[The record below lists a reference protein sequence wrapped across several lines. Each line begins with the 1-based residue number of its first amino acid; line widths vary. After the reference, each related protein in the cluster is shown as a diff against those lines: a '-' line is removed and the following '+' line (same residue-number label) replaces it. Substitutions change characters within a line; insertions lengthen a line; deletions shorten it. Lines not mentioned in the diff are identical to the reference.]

1 MARFTRYHGAMM
13 IVNHLSRLCL
23 APVAALLLA
32 AAPVEPPRFETQ
44 LAAAAAL
51 VDANKSADALAI
63 LDAMLAVSELP
74 LERGQ
79 IQGLRSFA
87 LARAERIPEART
99 AIEASIA
106 SSPSPSLLLLRQLF
120 LLRAFTGDS
129 KAAGDALL
137 LIAATDPKG
146 LNTVPMEMVNAVV
159 RAAQGDESRG
169 FELDYALVTAGWAPP
184 EATVAS
190 LDWARLRLITGLVTR
205 DRSDEARPILAGI
218 LNPVVL
224 VRLGI
229 DRRFAALWPDIEK
242 RLGPGADTADAA
254 FVDAAKARFDKQPA
268 SLIARMGYAEALNI
282 ASREPEATKLLDVV
296 KTPEEL
302 AKLTDT
308 EIWLVNLHAQLLGDA
323 GDVDGALARLAALNA
338 TPPNGRPDMIATI
351 VSEVLLAQR
360 LGAFEKTLALADAAQ
375 AKLPP
380 KGETAQLYLAQAR
393 ACALA
398 DLGRK
403 DAALA
408 AAAPLLSAP
417 AANGDAYLAA
427 MICLGRNDDAAAA
440 IVRRLADP
448 AERTGMLFDLQPF
461 LINDRPGVPDA
472 KGRAGLRALKARPD
486 VRAAFLK
493 AGRDLPAAVAPPR

>member
-1 MARFTRYHGAMM
+1 MKCRKLLFAPLAFLMM
-13 IVNHLSRLCL
+13 
-23 APVAALLLA
+23 A
-32 AAPVEPPRFETQ
+32 AASVEAPRFESQ

-51 VDANKSADALAI
+51 VDANKTDDALTI
-63 LDAMLAVSELP
+63 LDAMRLVTDLP

-79 IQGLRSFA
+79 IDGLRSFA
-87 LARAERIPEART
+87 LARANRIPEARE
-99 AIEASIA
+99 AIEAGIA
-106 SSPSPSLLLLRQLF
+106 SSPAPSLLLLRQLF
-120 LLRAFTGDS
+120 LLRVFDGDP

-146 LNTVPMEMVNAVV
+146 LNTLPMEMVNVVV
-159 RAAQGDESRG
+159 RAAQDDASRG

-190 LDWARLRLITGLVTR
+190 LDWARLRLITGLVER
-205 DRSDEARPILAGI
+205 DRIDEARVVLGSV

-229 DRRFAALWPDIEK
+229 DRRFAALWPEIEK
-242 RLGPGADTADAA
+242 RLGSGADIADAA
-254 FVDAAKARFDKQPA
+254 YVEAAKVRFDKTPN

-282 ASREPEATKLLDVV
+282 ASREPEATRLLDVA

-302 AKLTDT
+302 SKLTDS

-323 GDVDGALARLAALNA
+323 GDIDGGLARLAALNA

-360 LGAFEKTLALADAAQ
+360 LGRSETTLALVDAAR
-375 AKLPP
+375 AKLPE
-380 KGETAQLYLAQAR
+380 KGETARLYLDQAR

-398 DLGRK
+398 NLGRK
-403 DAALA
+403 DEALTA
-408 AAAPLLSAP
+408 AASLIAAP
-417 AANGDAYLAA
+417 AVNDDAYLAA
-427 MICLGRNDDAAAA
+427 MICLGRSDAAAA
-440 IVRRLADP
+440 AIIRRLGDSAD
-448 AERTGMLFDLQPF
+448 RTAMLFELQPF
-461 LINDRPGVPDA
+461 LITDRPGVGDA

-486 VRAAFLK
+486 VRTAYAK